1 MSLASKAGPG
11 AVTAVSSAGPTIVVR
26 NHHWVDLRVY
36 VMSAQGASARLG
48 IVPRVGASTFALPP
62 VRLPAGLTFVAVP
75 LGDAEPQVV
84 GPVDVDVG
92 TRLLFTVEG
101 IPSASSLVKQR

>member
-1 MSLASKAGPG
+1 M
-11 AVTAVSSAGPTIVVR
+11 
-26 NHHWVDLRVY
+26 DLRIY
-36 VMSAQGASARLG
+36 VMTPAGASYRLG
-48 IVPRVGASTFALPP
+48 IVPRIGASTFALPRG

-92 TRLLFTVEG
+92 SQLLFTVEG
-101 IPSASSLVKQR
+101 APAASSLVKLSS